1 MKIKKKKKLNVLLV
15 YDDKFIKPKEIM
27 YGDKVYINIPGL
39 NVPEYGVECESLT
52 VISIDSLLVHENK
65 YYLQVYLDNCA
76 YKIANTEMVDYLD
89 HNLSGTD

>member
-1 MKIKKKKKLNVLLV
+1 
-15 YDDKFIKPKEIM
+15 M

-76 YKIANTEMVDYLD
+76 YKIANTEMFDYLD
-89 HNLSGTD
+89 HNLSGTDQF

>member
-1 MKIKKKKKLNVLLV
+1 M
-15 YDDKFIKPKEIM
+15 
-27 YGDKVYINIPGL
+27 
-39 NVPEYGVECESLT
+39 PEYGVECESLT